1 MNTDR
6 TNKKEINNEGQ
17 GIKHGNEGWGIK
29 TPQKNNQI
37 RTCSTQSFHLAH
49 QEPSVGS
56 NTMWNSEIIR
66 IQPKSRDTPEYISSL
81 PYPRRGDFLI
91 YTVI

>member
-1 MNTDR
+1 MNIDR

-37 RTCSTQSFHLAH
+37 RTCGTQSFHLAH

-56 NTMWNSEIIR
+56 STMWNSELFVFSQNQEIHQNIYLASPIPGEETSWY
-66 IQPKSRDTPEYISSL
+66 IQ
-81 PYPRRGDFLI
+81 
-91 YTVI
+91 

>member
-1 MNTDR
+1 MNIDR
-6 TNKKEINNEGQ
+6 TNKKEINNEGR

-56 NTMWNSEIIR
+56 NTMWNSELFVFSQNQEIHQNIYLASPIPGEETSWY
-66 IQPKSRDTPEYISSL
+66 IQ
-81 PYPRRGDFLI
+81 
-91 YTVI
+91 

>member
-56 NTMWNSEIIR
+56 NTMWNSELFVFSQNQEIHQNIYLASPIPGEETSWY
-66 IQPKSRDTPEYISSL
+66 IQ
-81 PYPRRGDFLI
+81 
-91 YTVI
+91 